1 MPEKLII
8 TPKTKIAELL
18 EAYPQLQDILIEMAP
33 QFKKLRNPVLRKTIA
48 RVTTLQQAAVVGNVP
63 VDKLINELRKKACQ
77 EKMEDS
83 VSEIDHLDA
92 EKPGWFSEERI
103 VKRLD
108 ARPLLEKGGNPL
120 TVVLK
125 DVQELGSGDIYE
137 LTTAFLPAPLIK
149 NVRAK
154 GYTSWSKRT
163 GEEVIITF
171 FSKEENG

>member
-18 EAYPQLQDILIEMAP
+18 DAYPQLQDILIKMAP

-48 RVTTLQQAAVVGNVP
+48 RVTTLQQAASVGNVP
-63 VDKLINELRKKACQ
+63 VDKLINELRLNAGQ
-77 EKMEDS
+77 EKMDGDI
-83 VSEIDHLDA
+83 SEIHYLNA

-108 ARPLLEKGGNPL
+108 ARPLLDKGGNPL
-120 TVVLK
+120 NAVLK
-125 DVQELGSGDIYE
+125 DIQGLNSGDIYE
-137 LTTAFLPAPLIK
+137 LTTAFLPAPLIN

-154 GYTSWSKRT
+154 GHASWSERT
-163 GEEVIITF
+163 GEEVIRTF
-171 FSKEENG
+171 FRKEENG